1 LPLCDV
7 TEVVRKHNGGN
18 VDMLQKAIVATG
30 PEPAVV
36 KAWRL
41 PAAEASKMS
50 NAEVDKL
57 EEFVK
62 GLGAR
67 GLAARASAQP
77 GPGPDHP

>member
-1 LPLCDV
+1 
-7 TEVVRKHNGGN
+7 
-18 VDMLQKAIVATG
+18 
-30 PEPAVV
+30 VV

-62 GLGAR
+62 VSAPVAWR
-67 GLAARASAQP
+67 ARASAQP
-77 GPGPDHP
+77 ARGPDHP